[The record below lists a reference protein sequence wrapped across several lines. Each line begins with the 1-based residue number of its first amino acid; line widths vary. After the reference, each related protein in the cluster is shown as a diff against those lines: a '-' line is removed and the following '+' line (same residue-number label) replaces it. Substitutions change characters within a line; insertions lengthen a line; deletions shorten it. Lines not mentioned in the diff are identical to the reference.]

1 MQNNAP
7 SSSRPL
13 TSRMPGQLHTPTH
26 SFSEAAFTP
35 DSASEIRPVT
45 WNDKRSKEDFDLAR
59 ARLADQ
65 KFNMSESPLSS
76 AQVVTARGHRSGTFL
91 GLTVGIHSIV
101 GDYEDPLLPR
111 QYPQSHYYPKGVT
124 AEIEARLL
132 AIIAQAKG
140 YSA

>member
-65 KFNMSESPLSS
+65 KFNM
-76 AQVVTARGHRSGTFL
+76 R
-91 GLTVGIHSIV
+91 
-101 GDYEDPLLPR
+101 DYEDPLLPR